1 MKNSNHDRFAVISVL
16 ILQFFVVL
24 HFAIAFFSFQLITM
38 F

>member
-1 MKNSNHDRFAVISVL
+1 L